1 MKESTPAAA
10 LLAIPPLSLLPM
22 ELLRRLWGPV
32 CQIVQLI
39 GQFRAAGPTARLT
52 YDFERSLSEL
62 LREVGRVIVEC
73 VYNDCEPQSRDLLPA
88 QIRFADVWYQRNG
101 RKTAN
106 RKVASLFGTITLN
119 RFLYR
124 PIGEWVPCIFPLE
137 IRLGLEL
144 GRATPALAERVGNC
158 AAQCTQQQVLQTLQ
172 RDHGV
177 KWSVALLRDVIAAVA
192 REMSEHRHEAQ
203 VAKLLGLLKTAYAG
217 RGNRRPV
224 LAVGRDGIFIPI
236 REESCYREG
245 AVATVSVFDRCGR
258 RLGSVYLGRMPEEGQ
273 QTLSDQLTS
282 LITDVL
288 KQWAV
293 LGAGSLP
300 RLVYVTDAGNH
311 QTEYYKKVLRRMPD
325 PRSPDP
331 NSSGRRLRWEWVLD
345 YYHAC
350 EYVSKL
356 AEALFGEGRE
366 AQAWAAKMRQWLKHK
381 PKGIHRVL
389 HSAAALKERRGLTG
403 PASVFNKAYRYLSRR
418 IAYLDY
424 HGYRKARLPIGSG
437 VTEACCK
444 TLFTQRMKQSG
455 MSWKIDTGQAIV
467 DLRVAHLSQTWET
480 MFDAY
485 LRCKDDE
492 TMRTQLKSHRL
503 SIENAA

>member
-1 MKESTPAAA
+1 VKESTPAAA
-10 LLAIPPLSLLPM
+10 LLAIPPLSLVPV
-22 ELLRRLWGPV
+22 ELLVRLWGPV
-32 CQIVQLI
+32 CQIVELI
-39 GQFRAAGPTARLT
+39 GRFGDSDPTPRSV
-52 YDFERSLSEL
+52 YDFERQLSEL

-73 VYNDCEPQSRDLLPA
+73 VYNDREPRSRDLLPT
-88 QIRFADVWYQRNG
+88 QIRFEGVWHQRNG
-101 RKTAN
+101 CKTAN
-106 RKVASLFGTITLN
+106 RKVASLFGTITLM

-124 PIGEWVPCIFPLE
+124 PIGELVAAIFPLE

-144 GRATPALAERVGNC
+144 GRATPALAERVGQC
-158 AAQCTQQQVLQTLQ
+158 AAQCTQREVLRTLR

-177 KWSVALLRDVIAAVA
+177 KWSVALLREVTAAVA
-192 REMSEHRHEAQ
+192 GGMSEHRHAAQ
-203 VAKLLGLLKTAYAG
+203 VAKLLALLKTAYAG
-217 RGNRRPV
+217 RGNRRPI

-245 AVATVSVFDRCGR
+245 AVATVSIFDRCGR

-273 QTLSDQLTS
+273 HALSGQMTS

-288 KQWAV
+288 KEWTDP
-293 LGAGSLP
+293 LP

-325 PRSPDP
+325 PRSP
-331 NSSGRRLRWEWVLD
+331 GRRLKWEWVLD

-356 AEALFGEGRE
+356 AEAIFGEGRE

-381 PKGIHRVL
+381 PRGIVRVL
-389 HSAAALKERRGLTG
+389 HSAAALRERRGLTG

-424 HGYRKARLPIGSG
+424 HGYRKAHLPIGSG

-455 MSWKIDTGQAIV
+455 MSWKIDGGQAIV
-467 DLRVAHLSQTWET
+467 DLRVAHLSQTWEI
-480 MFDAY
+480 MFDGY
-485 LRCKDDE
+485 LRCKEDE
-492 TMRTQLKSHRL
+492 TMRTQLKNHQL
-503 SIENAA
+503 QIENAA